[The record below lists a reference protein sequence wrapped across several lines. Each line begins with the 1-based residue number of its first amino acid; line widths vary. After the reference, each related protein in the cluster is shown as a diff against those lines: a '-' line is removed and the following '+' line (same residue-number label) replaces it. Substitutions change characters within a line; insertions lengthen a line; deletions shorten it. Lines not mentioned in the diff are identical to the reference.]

1 MVGILHGPRDLVLWT
16 ATSATETP
24 VTGRV
29 PARTAEAR
37 GGPFLYMCREQRV
50 RCRHRLHRYAGGK
63 WGVQHDRGER
73 HRPPSPPG
81 SPRRPARVP
90 ALPLSGRAA
99 CAPHSPR
106 AAHAPTR
113 VGASAAPHG
122 GLPRGSSRPRSLR
135 HARAATAAPAH
146 AGAPLRPAPAAP
158 TTRRPRGPGTPTV

>member
-73 HRPPSPPG
+73 HRPL
-81 SPRRPARVP
+81 AH
-90 ALPLSGRAA
+90 RA
-99 CAPHSPR
+99 PR
-106 AAHAPTR
+106 AA
-113 VGASAAPHG
+113 
-122 GLPRGSSRPRSLR
+122 RPACPLFLYQVERR
-135 HARAATAAPAH
+135 
-146 AGAPLRPAPAAP
+146 APLIA
-158 TTRRPRGPGTPTV
+158 